1 MSIKDNSAFE
11 WAKNHVS
18 IEPNFIYFDEKQNED
33 EIERLSDTTLGA
45 RLIISMLLNAS
56 EGNLTKLHA
65 LLCVFSGQTLREAGK
80 TIGKSHEYVRLVVES
95 IKGDYPELHGVLT
108 ENKYKVETLVPK
120 MTKKWSIINLKSNRT
135 HFCDSLLKWCEEQN
149 IPYHVIR
156 NRIEKKNGFYL
167 DDEGNNFKI
176 RKNY

>member
-18 IEPNFIYFDEKQNED
+18 YEPNFIYFDEQES
-33 EIERLSDTTLGA
+33 EEQERLSDTTLGA

-65 LLCVFSGQTLREAGK
+65 LLSVFSGQTLREAGK

-120 MTKKWSIINLKSNRT
+120 MTKKWSIINLNSNRT

-149 IPYHVIR
+149 IPYHIIR
-156 NRIEKKNGFYL
+156 NRIEKKNGYYL
-167 DDEGNNFKI
+167 DDEGNNFQI
-176 RKNY
+176 RRNY